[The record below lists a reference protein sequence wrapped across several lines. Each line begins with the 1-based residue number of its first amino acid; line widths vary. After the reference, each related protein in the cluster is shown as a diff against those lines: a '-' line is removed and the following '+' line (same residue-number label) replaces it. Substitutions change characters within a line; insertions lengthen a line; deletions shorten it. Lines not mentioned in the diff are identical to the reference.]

1 MIFDRAIFLNLLYQA
16 SETVVTFEKV
26 EEPDDYSF
34 IWLLVILAVIL
45 FPVFFWRIRRQNR
58 S

>member
-1 MIFDRAIFLNLLYQA
+1 MTQFIFLSLLYQA

-26 EEPDDYSF
+26 KEPDDYSF
-34 IWLLVILAVIL
+34 IWYVGALAVIL
-45 FPVFFWRIRRQNR
+45 FIVFFWRIRRQGQ